1 MNTDIVKTLN
11 YIKRNGPVKTYY
23 AIRERL
29 RDKKSNDY
37 SFTPIGEEERLDQI
51 QAALSMDVRISVLV
65 PAYETPEIYL
75 RELVDSVIAQTYGK
89 WELVIA
95 DASFSDQVSSVIG
108 SYQDE
113 RIVYVRLNGN
123 KGISDNTNE
132 GLKHCTGDYVGLL
145 DHDDLL
151 TNDALYEMA
160 SRITKDR
167 ASGIKTQV
175 LYSNED
181 KTNTDKTTFFEVN
194 IKPKFN
200 LDLLLSNNYICH
212 FLVVESSLAN
222 RTCFRSEYD
231 GAQDHDYIL
240 RCISDLQREYG
251 SSYEKYIAGIDKVLY
266 HWRCHEGSTAANPKS
281 KEYAY
286 ESGRRAVEDYLKSAG
301 INAEVTHSDHVGFF
315 KIKYEPDIFSQR
327 KDVCALGCRI
337 LDKKGRVKDGVYDE
351 DGNIM
356 FLGLDS
362 HDSGGYLHRA
372 ACSMEVPYISVLGMI
387 PGKEASSVFNEL
399 LEHQKTGTDIDYRKL
414 SMEFCRIMKDRGYR
428 FLYDPDTVVKGK

>member
-95 DASFSDQVSSVIG
+95 DASSSDQVRSVIG

-181 KTNTDKTTFFEVN
+181 KTNTDKTAFFEVN

-240 RCISDLQREYG
+240 RCIADLQREYG

>member
-11 YIKRNGPVKTYY
+11 YIKKNGPVKTYY

-29 RDKKSNDY
+29 RDKKNDDY
-37 SFTPIGEEERLDQI
+37 TYTPICEEERLDQI
-51 QAALSMDVRISVLV
+51 QASLSMDVRISILV
-65 PAYETPEIYL
+65 PAYETPEKYL
-75 RELVDSVIAQTYGK
+75 RELIDSVITQTYGK

-95 DASFSDQVSSVIG
+95 DAGTSDKVSGVVA

-113 RIVYVRLNGN
+113 RIVYVRLDQN
-123 KGISDNTNE
+123 KGISGNTNE
-132 GLKHCTGDYVGLL
+132 GLKHCTGDYIGLL

-160 SRITKDR
+160 SRITRERKD
-167 ASGIKTQV
+167 GIKTQM
-175 LYSNED
+175 LFSNED
-181 KTNTDKTTFFEVN
+181 KTDSDKSRFFEVN

-212 FLVVESSLAN
+212 FLVVEASLA
-222 RTCFRSEYD
+222 RKILLRREYD
-231 GAQDHDYIL
+231 GAQDHDFIL
-240 RCISDLQREYG
+240 RCVSALQREYG
-251 SSYEKYIAGIDKVLY
+251 SSYEKYISHIDRVLY
-266 HWRCHEGSTAANPKS
+266 HWRCHEASTAANPKS

-286 ESGRRAVEDYLKSAG
+286 EAGRRAVEDYLKSSG
-301 INAEVTHSDHVGFF
+301 INAVVTHSEHVGFF

-327 KDVCALGCRI
+327 KDVCALGCRV

-351 DGNIM
+351 DGNVM

-372 ACSMEVPYISVLGMI
+372 SCSMEVPCISVLGMI
-387 PGKEASSVFNEL
+387 PGKEASAVFNEL
-399 LEHQKTGTDIDYRKL
+399 LGRQKTGTEIDYKKL
-414 SMEFCRIMKDRGYR
+414 SMEFCKIMKDRGYR

>member
-29 RDKKSNDY
+29 RYRKSCDY
-37 SFTPIGEEERLDQI
+37 SYIPIGEEERLDQI
-51 QAALSMDVRISVLV
+51 QASLSMDVRISVLV
-65 PAYETPEIYL
+65 PAFATPAKFM
-75 RELVDSVIAQTYGK
+75 RELIDSLIAQTYGK

-95 DASFSDQVSSVIG
+95 DAGSNDSLRNVVG

-113 RIVYVRLNGN
+113 RIVYVHLDGN
-123 KGISDNTNE
+123 KGISGNTNE
-132 GLKHCTGDYVGLL
+132 GLKYCTGDYIGLL

-167 ASGIKTQV
+167 NDGIKTRL

-181 KTNTDKTTFFEVN
+181 KTNADKSSFFEAN

-212 FLVVESSLAN
+212 FLVTEASLA
-222 RTCFRSEYD
+222 RKTGFRSEYD
-231 GAQDHDYIL
+231 GAQDHDFIL
-240 RCISDLQREYG
+240 RCVSALQREYG
-251 SSYEKYIAGIDKVLY
+251 SSYEKYIADIDRVLY
-266 HWRCHEGSTAANPKS
+266 HWRCHEESTAANPKS

-286 ESGRRAVEDYLKSAG
+286 ESGRRAVEDYLKSSG
-301 INAEVTHSDHVGFF
+301 IDAEVTHSGHVGFF
-315 KIKYEPDIFSQR
+315 KVRYVPDIFSQR
-327 KDVCALGCRI
+327 KDVCALGCRV

-372 ACSMEVPYISVLGMI
+372 SCSMEVPYISVLGMI
-387 PGKEASSVFNEL
+387 PGKEAASVFNEL
-399 LEHQKTGTDIDYRKL
+399 LERQVSGTEIDYRQL
-414 SMEFCRIMKDRGYR
+414 SMEFCRIMKERGYR
-428 FLYDPDTVVKGK
+428 FIYDPDTVVKGK